1 MSRGNFMGVLRFL
14 CAATTTPPNL
24 YERIAHLS
32 LTCAHRAGSFCTV
45 SEHNHPG
52 DGQPADDQ
60 LGEDRT
66 EPVARRRDV
75 RGARRR
81 EQILQ
86 LLQGPGNGS
95 LTVEEIAQR
104 FDVSFATVRRDLSRL

>member
-1 MSRGNFMGVLRFL
+1 MSRGNSGEVMCFSYAAVSPVLE
-14 CAATTTPPNL
+14 L
-24 YERIAHLS
+24 YERIAHLR
-32 LTCAHRAGSFCTV
+32 LTCAHRAGSVCTV
-45 SEHNHPG
+45 SEHDHPAA
-52 DGQPADDQ
+52 GQPADDSPDA
-60 LGEDRT
+60 DRA

-104 FDVSFATVRRDLSRL
+104 